1 MTTLNDVLI
10 SILILPGGLSYWSK
24 RRPGTLFGNQVGC
37 GVWLYLWQTAVALSI
52 FLVICLSVT
61 RTICLLNP
69 FKQQRV
75 KYLIIA
81 VVMYLGSTVVV
92 TVGGHIQDGA
102 RISFN
107 PRSSKCEMVLT
118 PESDEDVLLILEI
131 FTIISY
137 VVPVFV
143 VAVSCVLSAALL
155 TQSNEQLQQRELQ
168 QARNRATVTIL
179 LFALVYGVC
188 NIPIVIEIILLA
200 YSWHTDNMKWYHEM
214 KQFDLQLYY
223 SNAISTLLLAV
234 NSAANPILYFWRLPP
249 LREFTLTAT
258 GRILR
263 LEVNRDIQR
272 PPNVTRQDHTT
283 TEFHNNS
290 VVTRQDHTTTDFH
303 NNNVVTRQDH
313 TTTEFHSNNVVP
325 ELITT
330 N

>member
-1 MTTLNDVLI
+1 MWSLALFVADSRGI
-10 SILILPGGLSYWSK
+10 EYLSCN
-24 RRPGTLFGNQVGC
+24 LFECDKNN
-37 GVWLYLWQTAVALSI
+37 
-52 FLVICLSVT
+52 
-61 RTICLLNP
+61 CLLNP

-102 RISFN
+102 RIRFN

-118 PESDEDVLLILEI
+118 PESDEDVLLSLEI

-155 TQSNEQLQQRELQ
+155 TQSNEQLQQ

-188 NIPIVIEIILLA
+188 NIPIVVEIILLA
-200 YSWHTDNMKWYHEM
+200 YSWYTDNMKWYHEM

-223 SNAISTLLLAV
+223 SNAIYTLLLAV
-234 NSAANPILYFWRLPP
+234 NSAATSPQGVYSHSD
-249 LREFTLTAT
+249 REDIET
-258 GRILR
+258 G
-263 LEVNRDIQR
+263 
-272 PPNVTRQDHTT
+272 
-283 TEFHNNS
+283 S
-290 VVTRQDHTTTDFH
+290 
-303 NNNVVTRQDH
+303 
-313 TTTEFHSNNVVP
+313 
-325 ELITT
+325 
-330 N
+330 